1 MKFIIIVCL
10 ILIALPISASDRN
23 PESTL
28 RCKTY
33 VITSGASQSEVL
45 RKCGDPFNIVSWEEE
60 RIIRDTYKNMP
71 VQSQDELSQ
80 EPLFVK
86 EYIQIEEWEYNFGP
100 TRFIYY
106 LRFENGKLER
116 ITSGEYG
123 Y

>member
-1 MKFIIIVCL
+1 MKFIIIVCF
-10 ILIALPISASDRN
+10 ILIALPISASERN

-45 RKCGDPFNIVSWEEE
+45 RKCGAPANIVAWDEE
-60 RIIRDTYKNMP
+60 RIMRDTYKDIP

-86 EYIQIEEWEYNFGP
+86 EYIKIEEWEYNFGP
-100 TRFIYY
+100 TRFIHY